1 MLCYNVSEVDECA
14 LSLPGLLWK
23 NPPCTVFV
31 KFVFQVPTVRFRPHG
46 QKLCAGTFYIDMIAY
61 EAERSVMALIHVIG
75 RITTDL
81 EMKYGESG
89 APYVRF
95 GLAERIGYGDQ
106 ARSQLYQVW
115 AWKDTAEA
123 LIRSGLK
130 KGSLVQLSGTL
141 TLEEYT
147 KSDGIT
153 TDKRLKVSLNQGSF
167 IPVSKIGSIATSSP
181 STVEAIDGEKDPL
194 PE

>member
-1 MLCYNVSEVDECA
+1 
-14 LSLPGLLWK
+14 
-23 NPPCTVFV
+23 
-31 KFVFQVPTVRFRPHG
+31 
-46 QKLCAGTFYIDMIAY
+46 
-61 EAERSVMALIHVIG
+61 MALIHIIG

-106 ARSQLYQVW
+106 ARTQFYQVW

-130 KGSLVQLSGTL
+130 KGSLVRLSGTL

-147 KSDGIT
+147 KSDGTT

-167 IPVSKIGSIATSSP
+167 IPVSKCGNAATSSP

>member
-1 MLCYNVSEVDECA
+1 
-14 LSLPGLLWK
+14 
-23 NPPCTVFV
+23 
-31 KFVFQVPTVRFRPHG
+31 
-46 QKLCAGTFYIDMIAY
+46 
-61 EAERSVMALIHVIG
+61 MALIHVIG

-81 EMKYGESG
+81 EMKYGDSK

-95 GLAERIGYGDQ
+95 GLAERIGYSDQ
-106 ARSQLYQVW
+106 ARTQFYQVW

-141 TLEEYT
+141 TLEEYV
-147 KSDGIT
+147 KPDGVT
-153 TDKRLKVSLNQGSF
+153 NDKRLKVSLNQGSF
-167 IPVSKIGSIATSSP
+167 IPVSKSGINATSSP
-181 STVEAIDGEKDPL
+181 STVEAIDGDKDPL

>member
-1 MLCYNVSEVDECA
+1 
-14 LSLPGLLWK
+14 
-23 NPPCTVFV
+23 
-31 KFVFQVPTVRFRPHG
+31 
-46 QKLCAGTFYIDMIAY
+46 
-61 EAERSVMALIHVIG
+61 MALIHVIG

-81 EMKYGESG
+81 EMKHGESG

-106 ARSQLYQVW
+106 ARMQFYQVW

-147 KSDGIT
+147 KLDGIT

-167 IPVSKIGSIATSSP
+167 IPVSKSGSIATSSP